1 LDEKKLI
8 KLCSNRDQLAQH
20 VLFEKYYNQMYHL
33 ARRYVANHHDTED
46 VLIEAF
52 NRILNNIQKFDYR
65 GEHSLTKWIKTI
77 VINESIRFLN
87 QRKKIQ
93 FENDLDFAD
102 KELIQKDD
110 FNEVTTENIYKIIE
124 NLPAGYRTVFNL
136 YVIEEYSHKDIA
148 EILGISQN
156 TSKSQLSK
164 ARRNI
169 INELKNSNIY
179 GTTKI

>member
-8 KLCSNRDQLAQH
+8 KLCSNRDPLAQH

-65 GEHSLTKWIKTI
+65 GELSLTKWIKTI

-102 KELIQKDD
+102 KELIHEDD

-136 YVIEEYSHKDIA
+136 YVIEAYSHKDIG

-164 ARRNI
+164 ARRYI

>member
-1 LDEKKLI
+1 LNEKNLI

-20 VLFEKYYNQMYHL
+20 VLFERYYNQMYHL

-46 VLIEAF
+46 ILIEAF
-52 NRILNNIQKFDYR
+52 NRIFKNIQKFDYR

-93 FENDLDFAD
+93 FENDLEFID
-102 KELIQKDD
+102 KELIDEDD
-110 FNEVTTENIYKIIE
+110 FNQETSENIYKIIE
-124 NLPAGYRTVFNL
+124 SLPVGYRTVFNL
-136 YVIEEYSHKDIA
+136 HVIEEYSHKEIG

-164 ARRNI
+164 ARRYI